1 MNEDIRLFL
10 DNLKLTMQIEMN
22 ALKEKQNE
30 NRKDILQNQKEVN
43 ALTIR
48 TTVSEE
54 NIKNM
59 QKILDKIN
67 GNTTWILR
75 LIISVIV
82 MAILGLLFR

>member
-30 NRKDILQNQKEVN
+30 NKKDILQNQKEVN